1 MAKNYTN
8 KSIQEEYGISYSIG
22 QTNPIQQSTNERIQ
36 YSKDL
41 GYIKT
46 TRDDSRQII
55 DGYFPKENLVRAMAI
70 KKVNKTL
77 CGLLLCLIF
86 VSVVS
91 YYFVVS
97 SEIKLNEY
105 SRQAIMLNDENAEL
119 QNQLDRLKS
128 FSNVDMTMQKN
139 NLLQKPD
146 HVIEA
151 PEVVTAQTKPVQFE
165 TERPFSW
172 SIGY

>member
-1 MAKNYTN
+1 MKNILNSNSNIHSNLDYDLTVSN
-8 KSIQEEYGISYSIG
+8 PIYQSTDNSIQQDPNLRYIN
-22 QTNPIQQSTNERIQ
+22 TNST
-36 YSKDL
+36 
-41 GYIKT
+41 
-46 TRDDSRQII
+46 II
-55 DGYFPKENLVRAMAI
+55 DGYFPKEHSVKAMAI

-77 CGLLLCLIF
+77 CGLLLCLILI
-86 VSVVS
+86 SLIS

-105 SRQAIMLNDENAEL
+105 SRQTIMLNDENADL
-119 QNQLDRLKS
+119 QNKLDKLKS

-146 HVIEA
+146 KVIEA
-151 PEVVTAQTKPVQFE
+151 PEVKNSNNKPIQFE